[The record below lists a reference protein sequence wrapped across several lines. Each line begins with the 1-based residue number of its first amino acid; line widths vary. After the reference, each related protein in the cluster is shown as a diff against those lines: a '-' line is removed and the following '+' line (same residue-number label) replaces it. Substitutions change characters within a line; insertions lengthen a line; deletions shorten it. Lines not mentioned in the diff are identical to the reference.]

1 MIRTPVNTAIC
12 LQTDG
17 SYCISEFV
25 LPQIDL
31 DNSLTTS
38 VSGNGGTF
46 SPFKVEVKIDS
57 TPGNALTITGLGLY
71 VSPSSGSGSDI
82 VDGTYTTT
90 GNGLTAQFSWLHG
103 LGFNPTSTGF
113 IIDPISAAAQGIYSK
128 SADSLRFYVNYDI
141 CPVGT
146 LTYNTTVKLP

>member
-12 LQTDG
+12 LGSSG

-31 DNSLTTS
+31 DNSLTTI
-38 VSGNGGTF
+38 VSGNGNIFT
-46 SPFKVEVKIDS
+46 PFKVEVKIDN
-57 TPGNALTITGLGLY
+57 TAGNALSVTGLGLY
-71 VSPSSGSGSDI
+71 VSATSSDI
-82 VDGTYTTT
+82 IDGTYTTT
-90 GNGLTAQFSWLHG
+90 GDGFTAQFSWLHG
-103 LGFNPTSTGF
+103 LGFNPTATGF

-128 SADSLRFYVNYDI
+128 SADSLRFYVNYDV